1 MKEND
6 GIAVGF
12 FRSHEPATQYNAIR
26 SRNFSVAELHPILLG
41 CRSRITLLAS
51 AYSMTVGVQR
61 NPTESDANYN
71 VACNVKERQDVNED
85 PEESNSSGRAVF

>member
-1 MKEND
+1 
-6 GIAVGF
+6 
-12 FRSHEPATQYNAIR
+12 
-26 SRNFSVAELHPILLG
+26 
-41 CRSRITLLAS
+41 
-51 AYSMTVGVQR
+51 MTVGVQR